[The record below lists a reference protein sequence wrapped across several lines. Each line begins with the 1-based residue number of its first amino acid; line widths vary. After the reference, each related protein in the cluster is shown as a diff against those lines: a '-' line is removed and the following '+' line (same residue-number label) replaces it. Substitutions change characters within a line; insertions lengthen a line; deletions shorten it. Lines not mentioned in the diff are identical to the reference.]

1 MSGLDSSS
9 KEPSTESKAPPKRRF
24 SPFTGRTKA
33 MSSSGWE
40 TYTVGFTLVG
50 FIAAGAIAGWW
61 LDSQFGTTFWLPVL
75 FFVGVFGGFR
85 EMFRVVRRTNEEQ
98 TRKKREEE
106 ARKTIYTP
114 PKSDGNERIADS
126 PRERIFSVPPPPL
139 EGQATPKDVP
149 ETTEEL
155 IARLL
160 EDDTPEKSAPDS
172 DETKPSK

>member
-1 MSGLDSSS
+1 MSGHDSSPQ
-9 KEPSTESKAPPKRRF
+9 EPSANSKAPQKRRF

-61 LDSQFGTTFWLPVL
+61 LDSRLGTTFWLPVL

-85 EMFRVVRRTNEEQ
+85 EMFRVIRRVNDEQ
-98 TRKKREEE
+98 ASKKRDAKNRE
-106 ARKTIYTP
+106 TIYTP
-114 PKSDGNERIADS
+114 PPRDEDGETAP

-139 EGQATPKDVP
+139 DGENPSAPPQDVP

-160 EDDTPEKSAPDS
+160 EDDSPDES
-172 DETKPSK
+172 KPKTDESK